1 MKVVRKAI
9 VLREQEL
16 SVWIGVHDHE
26 KSARQ
31 RLLVSVEVDVEGLAD
46 ENDQIDRTF
55 DYDRVYDFIKSLENT
70 AHNELQET
78 VARRVLS
85 FVLSSEGVIRATV
98 ETRKPDIFDDC
109 AYGAWRAGLYGKSP
123 ARKPRRRRS

>member
-16 SVWIGVHDHE
+16 SVSIGVHEHE
-26 KSARQ
+26 KRARQ

-55 DYDRVYDFIKSLENT
+55 DYDKVYDFIKSLENT

-85 FVLSSEGVIRATV
+85 FVLSSKGVIRATV

-109 AYGAWRAGLYGKSP
+109 AYVGVRLEGSAL
-123 ARKPRRRRS
+123 